1 MKWRVIR
8 DDERYLVKDLTL
20 DGLTVSH
27 TTLHPNQSTKGH
39 DHPHREAYL
48 FLTFA
53 EVRIGSQWQ
62 SVIPGDMRIVPGNM
76 FHQVTNHSS
85 TRDAEFYSFFQ
96 GQRGESRYT
105 FEVEDDSHDMLFV
118 SKSGPITPG
127 ITIRNAGIPEFR
139 PELDYYLCAY
149 Q

>member
-118 SKSGPITPG
+118 SKSGPITSG

-139 PELDYYLCAY
+139 PTL
-149 Q
+149 